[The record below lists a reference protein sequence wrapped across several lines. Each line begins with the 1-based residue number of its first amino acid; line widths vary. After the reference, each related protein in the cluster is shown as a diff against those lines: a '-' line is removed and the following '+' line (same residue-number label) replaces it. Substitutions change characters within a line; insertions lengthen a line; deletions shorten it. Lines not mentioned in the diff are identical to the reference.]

1 LPSATHHRPAR
12 RWARSGPTAR
22 YEVQMAEDATSKQG
36 LRVFVCSLP
45 KVRLIRIRLD
55 TSAREMYL
63 HC

>member
-1 LPSATHHRPAR
+1 
-12 RWARSGPTAR
+12 
-22 YEVQMAEDATSKQG
+22 MAEDATSKQD

-55 TSAREMYL
+55 NSTREMYL